1 MLNNKDVG
9 FNDATQTL
17 TINGKKHQILGGG
30 GGDTGHVISHDFD
43 TDEPFV
49 IEASGALI
57 AWGYDQLADPSD
69 EPGEFLYILGSS
81 AYRIVGNGCVTFTKT
96 ATGWRAT
103 PEDGTQPLLYFYIP

>member
-17 TINGKKHQILGGG
+17 TINGKKHHIGGG
-30 GGDTGHVISHDFD
+30 GGDTGHVISHDFEI
-43 TDEPFV
+43 DEPFDF
-49 IEASGALI
+49 EASGVII

-69 EPGEFLYILGSS
+69 EPGEFLYILSPVHVQ
-81 AYRIVGNGCVTFTKT
+81 RIVGNDSVTFTKT

-103 PEDGTQPLLYFYIP
+103 PAANSQPLLYFFIP

>member
-17 TINGKKHQILGGG
+17 TINGKKHHIGSGE
-30 GGDTGHVISHDFD
+30 DTGRVISHDFD
-43 TDEPFV
+43 IDEPFN

-103 PEDGTQPLLYFYIP
+103 PAEGAQPLLYFYIP

>member
-9 FNDATQTL
+9 FNDVTQTL
-17 TINGKKHQILGGG
+17 TINGKKHHIGGG
-30 GGDTGHVISHDFD
+30 GGDTGHVISHDFEI
-43 TDEPFV
+43 DEPFT

-81 AYRIVGNGCVTFTKT
+81 AYRIVGNGAVTFTKT
-96 ATGWRAT
+96 ATGWRAA
-103 PEDGTQPLLYFYIP
+103 PAAGSQPLLYVYIP

>member
-17 TINGKKHQILGGG
+17 TINGKKHHIGGG
-30 GGDTGHVISHDFD
+30 GGDTGHVISHDFEI
-43 TDEPFV
+43 DEPFT

-81 AYRIVGNGCVTFTKT
+81 AYRIVGTGCVTFTKT

-103 PEDGTQPLLYFYIP
+103 PAANSQPLLYFFIP

>member
-17 TINGKKHQILGGG
+17 TINGKKHHIGGG
-30 GGDTGHVISHDFD
+30 GENTGRVVSHDFEI
-43 TDEPFV
+43 DEPFT

-81 AYRIVGNGCVTFTKT
+81 AYRIAGTGCVTFTKT

-103 PEDGTQPLLYFYIP
+103 PAENSQPLLYFYIP